1 MHADRPAFGETEFF
15 KKTYKEAIS
24 LVHMAAEYFENNK
37 EPANPTL
44 SDEATL
50 VFTAESLRM
59 TSRLTQIMAWLF
71 VQRAIAAGEIPPE
84 EASVPARR
92 LSGHSTCLPEETVDT
107 SEFPETFTDLLNRS
121 EGLFR
126 RIARLDEM
134 VASDAA

>member
-1 MHADRPAFGETEFF
+1 MNSDRPAFGETEFF

-24 LVHMAAEYFENNK
+24 LVHTAADYFESNK
-37 EPANPTL
+37 QAANPKL

-50 VFTAESLRM
+50 VFTAESLRV

-71 VQRAIAAGEIPPE
+71 VQRAIAAGELPPE
-84 EASVPARR
+84 EAGTPARR
-92 LSGHSTCLPEETVDT
+92 LSGHSTCLPDESVDT
-107 SEFPETFTDLLNRS
+107 SEFPDTFTDLLERS

-134 VASDAA
+134 VARDAA